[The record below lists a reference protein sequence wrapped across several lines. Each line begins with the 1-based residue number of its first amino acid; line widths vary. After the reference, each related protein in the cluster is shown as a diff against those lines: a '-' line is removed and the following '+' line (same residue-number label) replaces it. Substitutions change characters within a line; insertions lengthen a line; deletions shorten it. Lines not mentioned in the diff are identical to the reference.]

1 MDFDEERNENPF
13 GDFVIPENLLERLY
27 DFSGDADSSKGF
39 VLAYASQSGNPIVY
53 TKTTSRLIEMGLRK
67 ALEQYL
73 SQAEQHD
80 IDTSIGT
87 SEE

>member
-13 GDFVIPENLLERLY
+13 GDFVIPEN
-27 DFSGDADSSKGF
+27 SKGF

>member
-1 MDFDEERNENPF
+1 MNPDEEHDPNPF
-13 GDFVIPENLLERLY
+13 GDFVIPENLLEKLY
-27 DFSGDADSSKGF
+27 DFSGEADGSKGF

-53 TKTTSRLIEMGLRK
+53 TKTTSRLMEMGLRK